1 MKVLSDNDLRERL
14 LQYSNQ
20 VGFDTQKETFREV
33 ISFLID
39 IDQNFLYTLLSPDEV
54 RYITLHRDEENNLK
68 KRLEKVVN
76 SL

>member
-1 MKVLSDNDLRERL
+1 METLTDKDLRERL
-14 LQYSNQ
+14 YQYSNQ

-54 RYITLHRDEENNLK
+54 RYITSHRDEESNLK
-68 KRLEKVVN
+68 KRLERVVN

>member
-1 MKVLSDNDLRERL
+1 METLTDNDLRERL
-14 LQYSNQ
+14 YQYSNQ

-39 IDQNFLYTLLSPDEV
+39 IDQNFLYTLLSPEEV
-54 RYITLHRDEENNLK
+54 RYITSHSDEENNLK